1 MSGHGHD
8 HDHAHADHH
17 HYPAGEQAAG
27 GPVVLDIGDDRGALI
42 VYLDRR
48 RIGTELH
55 VWRHD
60 DLATT
65 HTGVWER
72 RLGTRRP
79 VAAVFP
85 SLPVGTYTIV
95 GDDGDAWSIVDVGD
109 GAVTETTLA
118 G

>member
-1 MSGHGHD
+1 VGGHGHD
-8 HDHAHADHH
+8 HPHH
-17 HYPAGEQAAG
+17 HFPAGEQAAG

-42 VYLDRR
+42 VYLPPA

-55 VWRHD
+55 IRAAGAVV
-60 DLATT
+60 TT

-72 RLGTRRP
+72 PLGTRRP

-85 SLPVGTYTIV
+85 SLALGRYTIV
-95 GDDGDAWSIVDVGD
+95 ADDGSDWCGVDVVPGS
-109 GAVTETTLA
+109 VTETTLA

>member
-1 MSGHGHD
+1 MCDHD
-8 HDHAHADHH
+8 HDHDHHH

-42 VYLDRR
+42 VYLPPA

-55 VWRHD
+55 IRGAGAP
-60 DLATT
+60 ATT

-72 RLGTRRP
+72 PLGARRP

-85 SLPVGTYTIV
+85 SLPLGRYTIV
-95 GDDGDAWSIVDVGD
+95 AEDGSDSCGVVVASGT
-109 GAVTETTLA
+109 VTETTLPA
-118 G
+118 